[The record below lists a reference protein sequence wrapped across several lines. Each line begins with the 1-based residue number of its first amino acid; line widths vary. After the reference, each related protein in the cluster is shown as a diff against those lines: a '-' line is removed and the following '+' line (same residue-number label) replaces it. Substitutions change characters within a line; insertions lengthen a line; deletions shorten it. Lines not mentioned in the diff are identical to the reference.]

1 MNSWCSLSDDTQI
14 VLQVVTVVT
23 DENEKG
29 NNCANKEHLPVYLS
43 AAATVKPTFSEL
55 HVMDPLSGTLG
66 FLFQA
71 ESFLLLR

>member
-1 MNSWCSLSDDTQI
+1 M
-14 VLQVVTVVT
+14 T

-29 NNCANKEHLPVYLS
+29 NNCVHKEHLPVYLS
-43 AAATVKPTFSEL
+43 AAFTVKPTFSEL

-71 ESFLLLR
+71 EAFLLFWWSF